1 MKKSTSAWLE
11 LASRDIEAARKLLP
25 EEYLANIVLFHTQ
38 QCIEKCMK
46 SILEEKN
53 LTVPKIHGVI
63 KLYELILK
71 NTNITLPI
79 TDDELD
85 LIDDVYI
92 DTRYPGSLGLL
103 PSGFPSKTEA
113 EELFA
118 IAEKVHKATIKA
130 LKTH

>member
-1 MKKSTSAWLE
+1 MKKSTSAWIE
-11 LASRDIEAARKLLP
+11 LASRDLEAARKLLP

-46 SILEEKN
+46 GILEEKN

-63 KLYELILK
+63 NLYELILK

-103 PSGFPSKTEA
+103 PSGFPSKAEA

-118 IAEKVHKATIKA
+118 IAEKVHKATIKT
-130 LKTH
+130 LKT

>member
-1 MKKSTSAWLE
+1 MKKSTSAWIE
-11 LASRDIEAARKLLP
+11 LASRDLEAARKLLP

-46 SILEEKN
+46 GILEEKN

-103 PSGFPSKTEA
+103 PSGFPSKAEA

-118 IAEKVHKATIKA
+118 IAEKVHKATIKT
-130 LKTH
+130 LKT